1 MHYAHTSEPALSS
14 SRTTVA
20 VSLHSSRN
28 LRRTLLT
35 CALALVFALAL
46 IAPLAT
52 VPSRAKAAPLP
63 APANAGEVLAFPAT
77 GHSIKTAAFVRFFQ
91 AHGGVQTFGYPL
103 TEEMTEN
110 GRAVQYFERQRFEYH
125 AENAGSAY
133 EVLLGRL
140 GDEASRPKQP
150 FATSAPFASTATRV
164 YVPETHHALAEPFLS
179 YWRTHGGV
187 AILGYPISEVVN
199 EGGMQVQYFERA
211 RFERHPENAGSPY
224 EVLLTQ
230 LGKQALEQHGGA
242 AASAASAAPA
252 APPAP
257 QINGLED
264 SLLRQINAA
273 RTQAGLSAVPLDS
286 RLIALARDR
295 SADMANRGY
304 FDHHTPDGKTFLDM
318 LKGRGI
324 PFTMAGEIIAEN
336 NYPAAQTADQA
347 YQGFMNSSEHHR
359 IIMMGNWT
367 AAGVGQAVDGK
378 GMYYYTVI
386 FSQGTR

>member
-1 MHYAHTSEPALSS
+1 VHYAHTSEPALASS
-14 SRTTVA
+14 LTTGKTASHPSRP
-20 VSLHSSRN
+20 

-35 CALALVFALAL
+35 WALALAFALAL

-63 APANAGEVLAFPAT
+63 APANASEVLTFPAT
-77 GHSIKTAAFVRFFQ
+77 GHSIKSAAFVRFFQ
-91 AHGGVQTFGYPL
+91 AYGGVQTFGYPL
-103 TEEMTEN
+103 TEEVTEN
-110 GRAVQYFERQRFEYH
+110 GRTVQYFERQRFEYH
-125 AENAGSAY
+125 AENAGSDY

-140 GDEASRPKQP
+140 GDESSRARQP
-150 FATSAPFASTATRV
+150 FATAAPFADSATRV
-164 YVPETHHALAEPFLS
+164 YIAQTHHALAEPFLS
-179 YWRTHGGV
+179 YWRSHGGV
-187 AILGYPISEVVN
+187 RILGYPISEVVT

-230 LGKQALEQHGGA
+230 LGKAAMEQRGV
-242 AASAASAAPA
+242 SAAPAAPA
-252 APPAP
+252 APPAA

-273 RTQAGLSAVPLDS
+273 RTQAGLNAVPLDS
-286 RLIALARDR
+286 RLITLARDR

-318 LKGRGI
+318 LKARGV

-347 YQGFMNSSEHHR
+347 YQGFMKSSEHHR